1 MRTSPLD
8 SALEQFR
15 RAAELLKLDPG
26 TRERL
31 THADRTL
38 TVSIPVR
45 MDGGLVRVFEGY
57 RVQHSNARGPYKGG
71 IRFHPDTNL
80 DEVRALAFWMAIKC
94 AVVGIPYGGGKGGVT
109 VNPKELTKTEL
120 EKLSR
125 GWVRKMFPVIGPN
138 VDVPAP
144 DVNTTPEIMAWMV
157 DEYGKLA
164 GHPEPAAFTGKPI
177 EAGGSEA
184 REFSTGQGGF
194 YVLQEFV
201 KAKDWDPSKLSVA
214 IQGFGN
220 VGAHAAEILS
230 RAGYSVIAV
239 SDSRGGIVS
248 DTALDIAKVVEHKKR
263 TKSVVDFPGTGS
275 ISNEALLDLPVD
287 VLVPAALE
295 NVITADT
302 VNGVQA
308 KVVLELANGPTTPE
322 ADTELFRR
330 GIAVI
335 PDVLANS
342 GGVAG
347 SYLEWLQN
355 RSGEHW
361 TEAEVLRKLE
371 PLMEQAYR
379 AVHDAAKKRR
389 VDLRTA
395 AYTVAIQRIAEALPK
410 L

>member
-1 MRTSPLD
+1 MIENPFTA
-8 SALEQFR
+8 ALEQFR
-15 RAAELLKLDPG
+15 RAADLLKLDPG

-31 THADRTL
+31 THADREVS
-38 TVSIPVR
+38 VSIPVR

-94 AVVGIPYGGGKGGVT
+94 TVIGIPYGGGKGGIT
-109 VNPKELTKTEL
+109 VNPKELSSGEL
-120 EKLSR
+120 ERLSR
-125 GWVRKMFPVIGPN
+125 GWVQKMFPIIGPD

-144 DVNTTPEIMAWMV
+144 DVNTTPEIMGWMV

-164 GHPEPAAFTGKPI
+164 GSPQPAAFTGKAI
-177 EAGGSEA
+177 NAGGSEA

-194 YVLQEFV
+194 YVLQELV
-201 KAKDWDPSKLSVA
+201 KAKGWEPSKLTAAV
-214 IQGFGN
+214 QGFGN
-220 VGAHAAEILS
+220 VGLHAAEILS
-230 RAGYSVIAV
+230 KAGYSVIAV
-239 SDSRGGIVS
+239 SDSKGGIVS
-248 DTALDIAKVVEHKKR
+248 DSGLDVEKLVQHKR
-263 TKSVVDFPGTGS
+263 TTRSVVDFPGTAS
-275 ISNEALLDLPVD
+275 ISNEAILDLPVD
-287 VLVPAALE
+287 ILIPAALE

-302 VNGVQA
+302 VSSIQA
-308 KVVLELANGPTTPE
+308 RVVLELANGPTTPE
-322 ADTELFRR
+322 ADSDLFKR
-330 GIAVI
+330 GITVL

-355 RSGEHW
+355 KSGEHW
-361 TEAEVLRKLE
+361 TEVEVLRKLE
-371 PLMEQAYR
+371 PLMEQAYG
-379 AVHDAAKKRR
+379 AVDSEAKKRG

-395 AYTVAIQRIAEALPK
+395 AYVVAIQRIVDSLPK